1 MTQQHEAARMR
12 RGNVPMRSKGR
23 GGARLRAERIE
34 RDLDQKAVARAFY
47 DGEGIP
53 SYMLSGFER
62 EECRLPRGFMADYRR
77 ALDRVEQTAEIRHAS

>member
-1 MTQQHEAARMR
+1 MASRFQEAARSP
-12 RGNVPMRSKGR
+12 RGHRAMRSRGR
-23 GGARLRAERIE
+23 GGALLRQERVDAGLE
-34 RDLDQKAVARAFY
+34 QKEVAAAFY

-77 ALDRVEQTAEIRHAS
+77 ALAYAQSQRQEAA